1 MTTGAAEAAAAPDVV
16 VIDGGVSAEAAVRA
30 ALAASIRRL
39 ARAEPVAAA
48 GQDPEGVRRMRVATR
63 RLRSDLRSF
72 AGVLD
77 PAWAESL
84 RRELRWLA
92 RALGSVREVDV
103 LRARVDRRLEPLS
116 SVEVSSAEPFRSAL
130 EHEAEAAADVLRV
143 TLGSARYVA
152 LRGRLEQAA
161 SDPRPGPV
169 ADAPA
174 SPTLAPLVH
183 RRLRALR
190 REVRAAGAD
199 PGDATLHAIRI
210 RAKRV
215 RYAAEVLVPIGG
227 PDVARFAVAAKRVQ
241 AVLGAHQDAVAA
253 AAWLRSWADGQIGHD
268 EAVRLAR
275 NLAAAER
282 EEGRAAGGRWRPAW
296 RSLNDP
302 ALRSWM

>member
-1 MTTGAAEAAAAPDVV
+1 M
-16 VIDGGVSAEAAVRA
+16 
-30 ALAASIRRL
+30 
-39 ARAEPVAAA
+39 
-48 GQDPEGVRRMRVATR
+48 
-63 RLRSDLRSF
+63 
-72 AGVLD
+72 
-77 PAWAESL
+77 
-84 RRELRWLA
+84 
-92 RALGSVREVDV
+92 
-103 LRARVDRRLEPLS
+103 
-116 SVEVSSAEPFRSAL
+116 
-130 EHEAEAAADVLRV
+130 LRV

-161 SDPRPGPV
+161 SEPRPGP
-169 ADAPA
+169 AAEAPA

-190 REVRAAGAD
+190 REVRAAGPD

-215 RYAAEVLVPIGG
+215 RYAAEVLAPIGG
-227 PDVARFAVAAKRVQ
+227 PDVARFALAAKRVQ
-241 AVLGAHQDAVAA
+241 AVLGAHQDAVAV
-253 AAWLRSWADGQIGHD
+253 AAWLGSWADGQIGHD

-275 NLAAAER
+275 RLAAAER